1 MPVPSRGQIFGTPDG
16 TRTHTRTDFKSVA
29 STNWATG
36 AYVGWE
42 GGNRTPKLRI
52 QSAMALPICLLP
64 ISPPDWN

>member
-1 MPVPSRGQIFGTPDG
+1 MSGIEPITFRKYSWWESNPQQ
-16 TRTHTRTDFKSVA
+16 TRLKLAA
-29 STNWATG
+29 SSNWATG
-36 AYVGWE
+36 ACFGWE